1 MAVLQVGK
9 PYIAGVPSITPR
21 AEYHYR
27 GGCHELLLCFCHPT
41 EDEIAAVRS
50 GDSEFALL
58 IYGLVIFFLYRFE
71 KAIGWSD
78 APYSWHLVPAD
89 EQQLPPTLETT
100 GMRALVSVVLVDAD
114 HNIVRALRTVAL
126 SPEFTRTLH
135 AAIAEQA
142 AGPWNPGDFDAQ
154 SRSAYQSWPTT
165 EQMLSRAIARTRGG
179 A

>member
-1 MAVLQVGK
+1 MAALQVGK
-9 PYIAGVPSITPR
+9 PYIVDLPSIAPR

-27 GGCHELLLCFCHPT
+27 VGCHELLLCFCHPT

-71 KAIGWSD
+71 KAISWSE
-78 APYSWHLVPAD
+78 APYSWHLVPPD
-89 EQQLPPTLETT
+89 QRQPPPTLETT

-114 HNIVRALRTVAL
+114 HNIVRALRTIAL
-126 SPEFTRTLH
+126 SPEFTRALH
-135 AAIAEQA
+135 VAIAEQA
-142 AGPWNPGDFDAQ
+142 AGRWNRDDFEAQ
-154 SRSAYQSWPTT
+154 LRSAYQSWPTT
-165 EQMLSRAIARTRGG
+165 EQMLSRAIARSGG